1 MTQLTMS
8 IHPGLVYSL
17 SRVSGRLCVLR
28 RKRRVL
34 RTVVPSSSNPFPVAR
49 VLSSALLPGFF
60 GPGSSVL
67 PVNLP
72 PSAPSAASGSPLRL
86 RFYGFSRQCRRAS
99 PGKTHHLSI
108 SRPASLWFGSPDIRS
123 CPPMQARPP
132 PHCHL
137 AGSLFATYTDSASC
151 FLQAPRFRKYPCLVG
166 VVLPSGNGG
175 RFITSDCLLLSPEA
189 RLMRHAGHT

>member
-1 MTQLTMS
+1 MLV
-8 IHPGLVYSL
+8 HPGLVSSL
-17 SRVSGRLCVLR
+17 SGVSGQLCVLR

-34 RTVVPSSSNPFPVAR
+34 CLVAPSSFNPFPVAR
-49 VLSSALLPGFF
+49 VLPSALLPGFF

-86 RFYGFSRQCRRAS
+86 QFYGLYRHCSRAS

-137 AGSLFATYTDSASC
+137 AGSLFATYMDSASC
-151 FLQAPRFRKYPCLVG
+151 FLQTPVSGYALALLALSFRPV
-166 VVLPSGNGG
+166 
-175 RFITSDCLLLSPEA
+175 TADLLLLPAASSF
-189 RLMRHAGHT
+189 RQKLG

>member
-1 MTQLTMS
+1 MFSVASGGFSAL
-8 IHPGLVYSL
+8 SL
-17 SRVSGRLCVLR
+17 LLLPILSQ
-28 RKRRVL
+28 
-34 RTVVPSSSNPFPVAR
+34 VVR

-60 GPGSSVL
+60 GPESSVL
-67 PVNLP
+67 SVNLP

-86 RFYGFSRQCRRAS
+86 RFYGLRCQCRRAS

-108 SRPASLWFGSPDIRS
+108 SRPASLWFGSPDIRP
-123 CPPMQARPP
+123 CPPMRARPP
-132 PHCHL
+132 PHGHL

-175 RFITSDCLLLSPEA
+175 RFITSDCVLLSPEA
-189 RLMRHAGHT
+189 RLMRHAGRT